1 MRSHTGLGPPF
12 TKRSGPHRADAVQA
26 ALAQLTGIEQADQIL
41 MHGGN
46 RVDGAKTLAQY
57 NLPEV
62 RAFAVWLEQGGMWG
76 EGAMPLCNSSPR
88 GGSSPISSQDPA
100 SAQPVFLY
108 SRRLMRPGTPAP
120 PLDPVPETHVQC
132 ECCRG

>member
-62 RAFAVWLEQGGMWG
+62 RAFAVWLEQGECG
-76 EGAMPLCNSSPR
+76 ERVQCL
-88 GGSSPISSQDPA
+88 
-100 SAQPVFLY
+100 SAILVLEV
-108 SRRLMRPGTPAP
+108 AP
-120 PLDPVPETHVQC
+120 PQFLLRTRQALSQSSCTVA
-132 ECCRG
+132 G